1 MNPAPRQQARRRPL
15 SYVRFRVTLVATMAA
30 LLVALLGAGLFL
42 VSLRHAMENQ
52 LVTSAQQE
60 IAEVQALLR
69 SGDDPRDAVLT
80 GKSDVIIQLLGPQG
94 QIVAS
99 DHPRVRSTLLEQ
111 PGTDK
116 DVKIHQLEDHYVVVA
131 KRSDPGPGMIVV
143 GRSTEQVK
151 HATAASALLLSF
163 AVPVG
168 LALVAMA
175 VWLSVGRALRPVE
188 SMREEAATITAAH
201 LNRRLAVPDGRDE
214 IPRLAATLNEML
226 DRIDATSRVQR
237 QFVSD
242 ASHELRSPLAT
253 LRQLAEVARDYPGR
267 TGQDSL
273 ARDVLAEEERM
284 EELVAALLLLA
295 RIDDGI
301 PHTAAPVDLDDL
313 VLDEARRLRHD
324 DGPRIDVS
332 GVSAGQVV
340 GDPVLLGQVVRNLLS
355 NALRHAREEVAVSLQ
370 EYDDQVVL
378 TVDDDGN
385 GIPEADRQRVFERFV
400 RLDEARARDG
410 GGSGLGL
417 AIVHKVVDELGGS
430 VRVQESAHGGARFVV
445 AVPTKATT
453 AG

>member
-1 MNPAPRQQARRRPL
+1 VNLASRQRTRWRPL
-15 SYVRFRVTLVATMAA
+15 SYVRVRVTLAATMAA

-42 VSLRHAMENQ
+42 VSLRRAMENQ
-52 LVTSAQQE
+52 LVTSAQQQ

-99 DHPRVRSTLLEQ
+99 DHPRVHSTLLEQ

-143 GRSTEQVK
+143 GRSTDQVK

-253 LRQLAEVARDYPGR
+253 LRQLAEVARDYPDR

-273 ARDVLAEEERM
+273 ARDVLAEEGRM

-295 RIDDGI
+295 RIDDGV
-301 PHTAAPVDLDDL
+301 PHAAGPVDLDDL
-313 VLDEARRLRHD
+313 VLDHARRLRHD

-355 NALRHAREEVAVSLQ
+355 NALRHGRNEVSVSLQ

-430 VRVQESAHGGARFVV
+430 VRVQESANGGARFVV
-445 AVPTKATT
+445 EMPTA
-453 AG
+453 

>member
-1 MNPAPRQQARRRPL
+1 
-15 SYVRFRVTLVATMAA
+15 
-30 LLVALLGAGLFL
+30 
-42 VSLRHAMENQ
+42 
-52 LVTSAQQE
+52 
-60 IAEVQALLR
+60 
-69 SGDDPRDAVLT
+69 
-80 GKSDVIIQLLGPQG
+80 
-94 QIVAS
+94 
-99 DHPRVRSTLLEQ
+99 
-111 PGTDK
+111 
-116 DVKIHQLEDHYVVVA
+116 VA

-143 GRSTEQVK
+143 GRSTDQVK

-295 RIDDGI
+295 RIDDGV
-301 PHTAAPVDLDDL
+301 PHTAGPVDLDDL
-313 VLDEARRLRHD
+313 VLDHARRLRHD

-355 NALRHAREEVAVSLQ
+355 NALRHGRNEVSVSLQ

-417 AIVHKVVDELGGS
+417 AIVHKVVDELGGR
-430 VRVQESAHGGARFVV
+430 VRVQESANGGARFVV
-445 AVPTKATT
+445 EVPTA
-453 AG
+453 

>member
-1 MNPAPRQQARRRPL
+1 VNVPNQARWRPL
-15 SYVRFRVTLVATMAA
+15 SYVRVRVALAATLAA
-30 LLVALLGAGLFL
+30 LLVALLGSGLFL
-42 VSLRHAMENQ
+42 VSLRRAMENQ
-52 LVTSAQQE
+52 LITSAQQQ

-69 SGDDPRDAVLT
+69 SGDAPRDAVLT

-99 DHPRVRSTLLEQ
+99 DHPHVHATLRDR
-111 PGTDK
+111 PGMDK
-116 DVKIHQLEDHYVVVA
+116 DVKIRRLEDHYVVVA
-131 KRSDPGPGMIVV
+131 ARSNPGPGMIVV
-143 GRSTEQVK
+143 GRSTEQVQ

-214 IPRLAATLNEML
+214 IPRLAVTLNEML
-226 DRIDATSRVQR
+226 DRIDATSRLQR

-267 TGQDSL
+267 TGHDSL
-273 ARDVLAEEERM
+273 ARDVLAEEDRM
-284 EELVAALLLLA
+284 EELVTALLLLA
-295 RIDDGI
+295 RIDDGV
-301 PHTAAPVDLDDL
+301 PATAGPVDLDDL
-313 VLDEARRLRHD
+313 VLAQARSLRRH

-340 GDPVLLGQVVRNLLS
+340 GDSVLLGQVVRNLLS
-355 NALRHAREEVAVSLQ
+355 NALRHASEEVSVSLQ

-417 AIVHKVVDELGGS
+417 AIVHKVVDDLGGS
-430 VRVQESAHGGARFVV
+430 VRVQESGHGGARFVV
-445 AVPTKATT
+445 AVPT
-453 AG
+453 G